1 MELDNPELLLLEI
14 EGILNDFKCIRNKI
28 ASKLIQL
35 KLEFNR
41 ISSDQ
46 DEHIPQNLEN
56 FIEYV
61 SKTGTYV

>member
-1 MELDNPELLLLEI
+1 M
-14 EGILNDFKCIRNKI
+14 ILNAFGT
-28 ASKLIQL
+28 KLIQL